1 MKFVDFIKN
10 LKSKISKDRQAE
22 VQHKW
27 NAVKS
32 ALIKKYEAEQKKKG
46 SIELPPFILADQ
58 EMEKI
63 KTRKALDRYYEKYVK
78 KSRV

>member
-22 VQHKW
+22 VRQKW

-32 ALIKKYEAEQKKKG
+32 ALIKKYEAEQKKQG